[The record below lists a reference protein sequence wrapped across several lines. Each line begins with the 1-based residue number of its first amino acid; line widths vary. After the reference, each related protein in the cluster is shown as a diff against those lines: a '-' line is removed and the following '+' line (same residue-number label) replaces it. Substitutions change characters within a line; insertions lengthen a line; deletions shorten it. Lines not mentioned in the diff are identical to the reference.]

1 MTLRILHIGK
11 YFPPERGG
19 METFLA
25 DLTRAQR
32 AQGIEAFAIVH
43 GKQLATDPH
52 WLVRV
57 PVQAR
62 LAYAP
67 IALGFRSALASA
79 IERFRPDVLHLHMP
93 NNSVFWA
100 FTVASCHGL
109 PWIVHWHSD
118 VVFPKSRRLLVW
130 AAKIYRP
137 FEQAVLERSDV
148 IVATSPRYLA
158 TSTSLA
164 PWLEK
169 CVVVPLGVTTPERSN
184 ADSPTPPLPWRDG
197 RLRLL
202 SVGRLTPYKGY
213 ETLIRAISGLKDVE
227 LLVVGAGELR
237 AELQF
242 LIHATTPVGQAP
254 ATLLLGDVSDS
265 VKHDLLRSCDVFCL
279 ASRER
284 SEAFGLVLLEAM
296 RQARP
301 CLVSDLPGSGMPWVV
316 EQTGCGELVPLDDVQ
331 AWRDAI
337 VRCAVN
343 PEERLRRGVAG
354 RNAFERR
361 FTMDACTRALT
372 AHYGALIEEGQT
384 SEKNQDV
391 LIVVPARDEAQTIGH
406 LVHALARAG
415 WTHVLV
421 VDDRSVDGTFEVARS
436 AGAMVVRPVLPM
448 GAWVAMQAGIR
459 YARAKGY
466 GSVITMDADGQ
477 HEVDDIPKLLRMRD
491 QADLIIGAFPERA
504 SHARRIAWRWF
515 VQLTGLD
522 LEDLTSGFRYYNK
535 AAMRVLASEEATLL
549 DYQDVGTLLMMR
561 RAGLRI
567 IEVPVEMR
575 QRAVGKS
582 RIFNSWLGVGR
593 YMALTTLLCLSRWRV
608 RPDTSVPRG

>member
-1 MTLRILHIGK
+1 MTLRVLHIGK
-11 YFPPERGG
+11 YFPPARGG

-25 DLTRAQR
+25 DLTHAQR

-43 GKQLATDPH
+43 GKQLATDPF

-57 PVQAR
+57 PVQAN

-67 IALGFRSALASA
+67 VALGFRSALASA

-118 VVFPKSRRLLVW
+118 VVFPKSRKLLVW
-130 AAKIYRP
+130 ASKLYRP
-137 FEQAVLERSDV
+137 FEQAVLERSDR

-158 TSTSLA
+158 ASPSLA

-169 CVVVPLGVTTPERSN
+169 CVVVPLGLATPEALN
-184 ADSPTPPLPWRDG
+184 GASPTPALPWRAG

-202 SVGRLTPYKGY
+202 SVGRLTHYKGF
-213 ETLIRAISGLKDVE
+213 ETLIRAVSGLQGAE
-227 LLVVGAGELR
+227 LLIVGAGELR
-237 AELQF
+237 AELQS
-242 LIHATTPVGQAP
+242 LIHATTPAGQTP

-265 VKHDLLRSCDVFCL
+265 IKNGLLQSCDVFCL

-284 SEAFGLVLLEAM
+284 SEAFGLALLEAM

-316 EQTGCGELVPLDDVQ
+316 QQAGCGELVPLDNVQ
-331 AWRDAI
+331 AWREAI
-337 VRCAVN
+337 AGCAAD
-343 PEERLRRGVAG
+343 PAERLRRGEAG

-361 FTMDACTRALT
+361 FTVDACTRALT
-372 AHYGALIEEGQT
+372 VHYGALIEEGQT
-384 SEKNQDV
+384 SEKNEDV
-391 LIVVPARDEAQTIGH
+391 LIVVPARDEAQTIGR
-406 LVHALARAG
+406 LVHALKRAG

-421 VDDRSVDGTFEVARS
+421 VDDHSVDDTFEVASS
-436 AGAMVVRPVLPM
+436 AGAKVVRPVLPM
-448 GAWVAMQAGIR
+448 GAWGAMQAGIR
-459 YARAKGY
+459 YAHAKGY
-466 GSVITMDADGQ
+466 GAVVTMDADGQ
-477 HEVDDIPKLLRMRD
+477 HEVDEIPELLRMRD
-491 QADLIIGAFPERA
+491 RADLVIGAFPERA
-504 SHARRIAWRWF
+504 SQARRIAWRWF
-515 VQLTGLD
+515 IQLTGLD

-549 DYQDVGTLLMMR
+549 DYQDVGTLLMVR

-567 IEVPVEMR
+567 IEVPVEMKR
-575 QRAVGKS
+575 RAVGKS

-608 RPDTSVPRG
+608 RPEKISPRA